1 MALTQKETDDIIK
14 FVKQEPRTIQDI
26 SKLIGRSWVTT
37 DSYAAQIKERTGLV
51 NIKTFRKGSQGALK
65 IAFYNHKESSV
76 GDDVKEELLSHIKMS
91 RDKKDF
97 DFFEVFQFIPD
108 DKKKAFYEEYKD
120 EDVSTK

>member
-76 GDDVKEELLSHIKMS
+76 GDDVKEELLSHIKIN
-91 RDKKDF
+91 KIITLKTFPILF
-97 DFFEVFQFIPD
+97 DQRFFNKIPMI
-108 DKKKAFYEEYKD
+108 KNGN
-120 EDVSTK
+120 